1 MKKNISILAISLTLV
16 FQFCAPA
23 KLVFNYDHKCGATA
37 AQGTKVIKV
46 FTEVSKSQEAID
58 KSAML
63 AVHAVLF
70 KGIVCTDG
78 TSQSTSKMSKFNYED
93 KKEWFDNFFKSGKF
107 KDFVANTNSVINSED
122 RLKLPSGKV
131 KVGVSVQVSYESLKK
146 YMVSQSMADDM
157 NKAMGW

>member
-1 MKKNISILAISLTLV
+1 
-16 FQFCAPA
+16 
-23 KLVFNYDHKCGATA
+23 
-37 AQGTKVIKV
+37 
-46 FTEVSKSQEAID
+46 
-58 KSAML
+58 
-63 AVHAVLF
+63 
-70 KGIVCTDG
+70 
-78 TSQSTSKMSKFNYED
+78 MSKFNYED

-107 KDFVANTNSVINSED
+107 KDFVANTSSVINSED